1 MESSE
6 PIIENQNTFY
16 NGQLE
21 TKPSQESQ
29 NHRAGR
35 WPFGAARQGC
45 STAPTAK
52 KPEEVEAEAKAR
64 VLSEGGDPRNGFVVL
79 SRCAIQFGMYKGRD
93 FKWLLEND
101 VSYVAKQVAYH
112 QREREHTTIQS
123 PLVANMDSLT
133 RYAIAYHDVVNEVR
147 VHRGYEEAKERS
159 LLPGQEGEAL
169 IGFGKY
175 KTETLQDLYKIRAGC
190 KRANQETDQQER
202 SPEHL

>member
-1 MESSE
+1 MRKKAMKGE
-6 PIIENQNTFY
+6 PIFRKTP

-101 VSYVAKQVAYH
+101 VSYVAKQ
-112 QREREHTTIQS
+112 
-123 PLVANMDSLT
+123 DSLT

-175 KTETLQDLYKIRAGC
+175 KTETLQDLYKIRG
-190 KRANQETDQQER
+190 R
-202 SPEHL
+202 S